1 MRKKRGWKGVRIFSL
16 QCKYDMIV
24 IQGRVCHLSG
34 DTDIL
39 LGFVWIVIILNS
51 VFRGN
56 AMESETA
63 VEELKV
69 LRFVVKPV
77 VIISNGR
84 KLGTYMYMYTV
95 RR

>member
-1 MRKKRGWKGVRIFSL
+1 
-16 QCKYDMIV
+16 
-24 IQGRVCHLSG
+24 
-34 DTDIL
+34 
-39 LGFVWIVIILNS
+39 
-51 VFRGN
+51 
-56 AMESETA
+56 MESETA

-84 KLGTYMYMYTV
+84 KLDTYMYMYTV